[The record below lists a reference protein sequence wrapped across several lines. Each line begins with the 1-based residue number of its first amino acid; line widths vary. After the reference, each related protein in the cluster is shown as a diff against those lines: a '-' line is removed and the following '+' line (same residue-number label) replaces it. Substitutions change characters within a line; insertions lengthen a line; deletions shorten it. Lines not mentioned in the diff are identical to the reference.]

1 MAKLYWLGAALIL
14 IAVLYQYRREI
25 QTLVLNSSKTLD
37 SLRTGSSVKDNIN
50 HKTPGTKQKKSSEP
64 SSTSEKGKE
73 KSKDR
78 PLSAAEKNYYN
89 PPFDPNN
96 PPEPF
101 YSKAGTRM
109 ITLNELAAHGHDG
122 PLKPLWLA
130 VMGRV
135 YNVDKG
141 AEHYYGPKGGYNF
154 FTGKKNILAEYVW
167 PQRSILPC
175 AVSALMLRRS
185 RANFCSV

>member
-25 QTLVLNSSKTLD
+25 QTLILNSSKALD
-37 SLRTGSSVKDNIN
+37 SSQSSSVKKNTN
-50 HKTPGTKQKKSSEP
+50 TRGTSSGGDKKKQEGQSTNEKVGEESKNGAKEKP
-64 SSTSEKGKE
+64 SSTA
-73 KSKDR
+73 SKT
-78 PLSAAEKNYYN
+78 YYN

-135 YNVDKG
+135 YDVDKG

-154 FTGKKNILAEYVW
+154 FTGIKKQTMYMYWSLIYN
-167 PQRSILPC
+167 S
-175 AVSALMLRRS
+175 S
-185 RANFCSV
+185 